1 MTPSRLLLIVLT
13 LWGLLMIVPDMLRI
27 TESLGSL
34 GFFANNDGLVY
45 DANGPFPEAALSP
58 AWRAGIRVGDRID
71 LEKMRCR
78 LSEIRECG
86 STLAVLGGVDFVL
99 PGRAVTV
106 ALMPHEGRPARQV
119 TLIAEQRPYNVLI
132 KAVNMLC
139 QIAGIAVIVAAAW
152 LVWTRPSTM
161 SWGFFLYVN
170 WFNPGQVYAFYAI
183 LEQWPLALLIQD
195 AASILAEAAG
205 YAGFLL
211 FVMRVPNNKTE
222 PQWRGVERALPLVG
236 LVFALLLFGSYG
248 ALFGHPAETV
258 TRASILAGFAVDA
271 AALSILLAR
280 RRIQTPEDYQRV
292 RWVIWG
298 CLIGLPSFL
307 IAELTSTTTIF
318 DTRWGDFTP
327 TEDIIGLLYLVNGVL
342 CLFVFEALRRP
353 RVVSVMIPLRRV
365 TILGLSLSVP
375 VLLLHHEMERI
386 QEHLGLPGWAWI
398 ALGAAAVFAL
408 SRLHEGAVHLVDGY
422 FNREIDAAGQR
433 LGQAIREAKRPAEID
448 RLLADETYDALKLA
462 SAASFRREGP
472 VFAREGNGKGWD
484 RDKTTKIKADEPLL
498 SAVPEGKPFPL
509 KEGDGDG
516 LNFPS
521 GLSRPVLAVPAV
533 NPVRCF
539 AVSLYGPHASGTDL
553 DVHER
558 GILRT
563 LADEAAALY
572 AELENTDL
580 RGEIARLERKLDAA
594 KPETTKR
601 GRQVKGST
609 NGDL

>member
-34 GFFANNDGLVY
+34 GFFANNDGRVY
-45 DANGPFPEAALSP
+45 DANGPFPEDALSP

-119 TLIAEQRPYNVLI
+119 TLIAEQRPYNLLI

-152 LVWTRPSTM
+152 LVWTRPSAM

-271 AALSILLAR
+271 A
-280 RRIQTPEDYQRV
+280 
-292 RWVIWG
+292 
-298 CLIGLPSFL
+298 
-307 IAELTSTTTIF
+307 

-462 SAASFRREGP
+462 SAASFRREGS
-472 VFAREGNGKGWD
+472 VFARDGNGKGWD
-484 RDKTTKIKADEPLL
+484 RDKMTKIKADEPLL
-498 SAVPEGKPFPL
+498 AAVPEGKPFPL
-509 KEGDGDG
+509 KDGDGDG
-516 LNFPS
+516 LNLPS

-558 GILRT
+558 GILRR
-563 LADEAAALY
+563 LADEAAAMY

-594 KPETTKR
+594 KPDTTKR
-601 GRQVKGST
+601 GRQAKGST

>member
-27 TESLGSL
+27 TQSLGSL

-45 DANGPFPEAALSP
+45 DANGPFPEDALSP

-99 PGRAVTV
+99 PGRAVTI

-132 KAVNMLC
+132 KAVNLLC

-152 LVWTRPSTM
+152 LVWTRPSAM

-211 FVMRVPNNKTE
+211 FVLRVPNNKTE
-222 PQWRGVERALPLVG
+222 PQWRGVEHALPLVG

-258 TRASILAGFAVDA
+258 TRASILAGFVVDA

-298 CLIGLPSFL
+298 CLIGLPV
-307 IAELTSTTTIF
+307 IPDRRA
-318 DTRWGDFTP
+318 
-327 TEDIIGLLYLVNGVL
+327 
-342 CLFVFEALRRP
+342 CLDDDDLRDALGRLHPHGGHHRPALSRQRRALPVRVRGAAAP
-353 RVVSVMIPLRRV
+353 RVVSVTIPLRRV

-386 QEHLGLPGWAWI
+386 QEHLALPGWAWI

-433 LGQAIREAKRPAEID
+433 LGQAIREAKRP
-448 RLLADETYDALKLA
+448 
-462 SAASFRREGP
+462 
-472 VFAREGNGKGWD
+472 D
-484 RDKTTKIKADEPLL
+484 RD
-498 SAVPEGKPFPL
+498 
-509 KEGDGDG
+509 
-516 LNFPS
+516 
-521 GLSRPVLAVPAV
+521 RPVA
-533 NPVRCF
+533 
-539 AVSLYGPHASGTDL
+539 
-553 DVHER
+553 
-558 GILRT
+558 
-563 LADEAAALY
+563 
-572 AELENTDL
+572 
-580 RGEIARLERKLDAA
+580 
-594 KPETTKR
+594 R
-601 GRQVKGST
+601 GR
-609 NGDL
+609 DL

>member
-1 MTPSRLLLIVLT
+1 
-13 LWGLLMIVPDMLRI
+13 
-27 TESLGSL
+27 
-34 GFFANNDGLVY
+34 
-45 DANGPFPEAALSP
+45 
-58 AWRAGIRVGDRID
+58 
-71 LEKMRCR
+71 
-78 LSEIRECG
+78 
-86 STLAVLGGVDFVL
+86 
-99 PGRAVTV
+99 
-106 ALMPHEGRPARQV
+106 
-119 TLIAEQRPYNVLI
+119 
-132 KAVNMLC
+132 
-139 QIAGIAVIVAAAW
+139 
-152 LVWTRPSTM
+152 
-161 SWGFFLYVN
+161 
-170 WFNPGQVYAFYAI
+170 
-183 LEQWPLALLIQD
+183 
-195 AASILAEAAG
+195 
-205 YAGFLL
+205 
-211 FVMRVPNNKTE
+211 
-222 PQWRGVERALPLVG
+222 
-236 LVFALLLFGSYG
+236 
-248 ALFGHPAETV
+248 
-258 TRASILAGFAVDA
+258 
-271 AALSILLAR
+271 
-280 RRIQTPEDYQRV
+280 
-292 RWVIWG
+292 VIWG

-307 IAELTSTTTIF
+307 IAELASTTTIF
-318 DTRWGDFTP
+318 ETRWGDFTP

-365 TILGLSLSVP
+365 TILGHSLSVP

-472 VFAREGNGKGWD
+472 VFARDGNGKGWD

-498 SAVPEGKPFPL
+498 AAVPEGKPFPL
-509 KEGDGDG
+509 KDGDGDG

-558 GILRT
+558 GILRR
-563 LADEAAALY
+563 LADEAAAMY

-594 KPETTKR
+594 KPDTTKR
-601 GRQVKGST
+601 GRQAKGST